1 MKELSYFEMRA
12 HLHAKELDYKV
23 AVKLKDLEQL
33 WFCTQKNVKRKL
45 KIYQSQGLLHYKPG
59 IGRGNS
65 STLKFTTAFKTEIEV
80 TVEKLVENEQ
90 LEDVVKLLQ
99 LPIPREWITTVSTV
113 QQLFGYTSSIE
124 DKDILRTVTKR
135 KLTTLHP
142 MYSSVTLESHL
153 IKQLGDTLITY
164 EQGKDQIKPHLAH
177 HWRHNE
183 IYTSWTFY
191 LRKGVIFHNH
201 QSLTS
206 LDVKYTIEYF
216 QNQESPND
224 WLISG
229 IEKIECI
236 NPYTVRFDL
245 KEANP
250 FFLRYISSYNL
261 AILPKDIPFDENKW
275 IGTGPFKLA
284 ERTENKL
291 VLEAFD
297 FHFLERPFLDQV
309 EVWQV
314 PMDAFEDLITY
325 KVQQQEFNGEP
336 HLKKEVEPG
345 FRFLSFNF
353 NRNRKSLVH
362 NKHFREAIF
371 HLLDTK
377 KMWDELGR
385 EDLMEASSFHP
396 CNATKQD
403 RDYLKIPS
411 LLKKANYQGEKLDL
425 FSLYFPKALEEANWF
440 IKEANKYGIQ
450 LQLHTFDIEQ
460 LYTKQLDEE
469 ADLVFLGEIAS
480 LDYHLSF
487 IGAFYN
493 KALLFKK
500 FLSDHQLAFIYQQL
514 DQMKRQDT
522 HEDRETYL
530 SNVERYLREE
540 FLIIFQHHPIHTVT
554 FDPMIKDIQADAFN
568 KVDFSKLWIE

>member
-1 MKELSYFEMRA
+1 MKELAYFEMRA
-12 HLHAKELDYKV
+12 HLYSKELDYKV
-23 AVKLKDLEQL
+23 EFKLKDLEQL

-45 KIYQSQGLLHYKPG
+45 KKYQSLGLLHYKPG
-59 IGRGNS
+59 IGRGNP
-65 STLKFTTAFKTEIEV
+65 STLEFTKAFKTEIEEIV
-80 TVEKLVENEQ
+80 AKLVEKEQ
-90 LEDVVKLLQ
+90 LDDLVQLLQ

-113 QQLFGYTSSIE
+113 QKLFGYTSTIQA
-124 DKDILRTVTKR
+124 KDILRTVTRR

-142 MYSSVTLESHL
+142 MYSSITLESHL
-153 IKQLGDTLITY
+153 IKQLGDTLVRY
-164 EQGKDQIKPHLAH
+164 EQETDQIKPHLAH

-183 IYTSWTFY
+183 TYTSWTFY
-191 LRKGVIFHNH
+191 LRKGVLFHNH

-206 LDVKYTIEYF
+206 LDVKSTMEWF
-216 QNQESPND
+216 RNQDSPND
-224 WLISG
+224 WLLAG

-250 FFLRYISSYNL
+250 FFLRYISSLSL
-261 AILPKDIPFDENKW
+261 AILPKDIPFDENSW
-275 IGTGPFKLA
+275 IGTGPFKLV

-297 FHFLERPFLDQV
+297 FYFFERPLLDRV

-314 PMDAFEDLITY
+314 PVDAFEDLTY
-325 KVQQQEFNGEP
+325 KVQYQESNGEP
-336 HLKKEVEPG
+336 FLKKEVEPG

-353 NRNRKSLVH
+353 NRNPKSMVH

-371 HLLDTK
+371 HLLDTE
-377 KMWDELGR
+377 KMWDELDR
-385 EDLMEASSFHP
+385 EDLMEASSFLP
-396 CNATKQD
+396 WNSTKQD
-403 RDYLKIPS
+403 RDSANIPS
-411 LLKKANYQGEKLDL
+411 LLKKANYQEEKLHL

-440 IKEANKYGIQ
+440 IQEADKYGMKFH
-450 LQLHTFDIEQ
+450 LHTFDIEQ
-460 LYTKQLDEE
+460 LYTKQLDEQ

-493 KALLFKK
+493 KALLFRK
-500 FLSDHQLAFIYQQL
+500 FLTDDQLSFIYQQL
-514 DQMKRQDT
+514 AQIKRQHT
-522 HEDRETYL
+522 HQEREVYV

-554 FDPMIKDIQADAFN
+554 FDPMIKDIQADSFN